1 MRGKL
6 PKLSIALIRANSR
19 YFCDQGFEPRETLS
33 QVKDWLEGGDDPE
46 IQAKVIKWMESDI
59 KWTQEIWAEVAHY
72 YWYLWPVVWFVSHH
86 IAGRA
91 KRWVEILKKDM
102 GG

>member
-6 PKLSIALIRANSR
+6 PKLSIAIIKANTR
-19 YFCDQGFEPRETLS
+19 YFCDQGYKPRETLP
-33 QVKDWLEGGDDPE
+33 QVKDWLEGADDPE

-59 KWTQEIWAEVAHY
+59 KWIEETWAEFTHY

-91 KRWVEILKKDM
+91 KRWVQILKKSN
-102 GG
+102 